1 MLDRGGVGEA
11 LVSRLTGLGATAL
24 TLEPGIATEA
34 LIARLQAW
42 LAEGPVH
49 GVYWLAA
56 LDEEPPLDEM
66 TPAEWREHNR
76 LRVKNLYAAMRTLYE
91 SVRGPGRF
99 LVAATRLGGLHGYE
113 PAGAVAPL
121 GGAVTGF
128 TKAYHIEQSMR
139 PEGKGLLV
147 KAVDFERG
155 GETAALADHL
165 IAETRFDPGVVEI
178 GYRRGLRY
186 GIGLIEQSARDG
198 RPGMT
203 LGPETVFLVTG
214 AAGGITSAIVTD
226 LAVASRGIF
235 YLLDL
240 VPCPPRDDP
249 YVQLFRTDKEALK
262 RRLIEEARAR
272 GEKPTPKQIDGHIL
286 AIERSE
292 AALRAVEAVEA
303 VGGTAHYMALDL
315 RDGEAVDRVIEDVRR
330 RYGRIDV
337 LLHAGGLLIDRTL
350 PNKEPQQFDL
360 VFDVK
365 ADGFYHLL
373 RAAKDMPIGATVV
386 FSSVAGRFGNN
397 GQTDYAAA
405 NDLLCKMTSWL
416 RRRRPETRGIA
427 VDWTAWGQI
436 GMASR
441 GSIPQIMEA
450 LGVDMLPPEAGVP
463 TIRRE
468 LTCGGT
474 RGEIVVAGRLGAW
487 LEERDPTGGLDPDKA
502 AAALADRSP
511 RWLMVGAVK
520 AAGLYAGLG
529 VETTL
534 DPRRQPFLFD
544 HMPDPDTPWLPGVM
558 ATEALAEVATLLAP
572 GYRVLA
578 VENEAMLGAF
588 KFFRM
593 EPRTLHLNAQV
604 MAGADDALEARVVL
618 RSVTKPAREGLPI
631 QVKDH
636 FAATV
641 RLGPGE
647 VPTPS
652 IAFTPPSADD
662 LPITAELIYKEFFH
676 GPSYRVIERAG
687 VAGPQAVGRFA
698 AGLPPQ
704 TDPADVGLLMAPRL
718 VELCFQLAA
727 LWHRHTHGAVAF
739 PLGFASLTAYHQ
751 EADAAGPL
759 YGLVTTADDGET
771 FDGWVVD
778 ETGRVFVALKGY
790 RTVARP
796 T

>member
-1 MLDRGGVGEA
+1 
-11 LVSRLTGLGATAL
+11 
-24 TLEPGIATEA
+24 
-34 LIARLQAW
+34 
-42 LAEGPVH
+42 
-49 GVYWLAA
+49 
-56 LDEEPPLDEM
+56 
-66 TPAEWREHNR
+66 
-76 LRVKNLYAAMRTLYE
+76 
-91 SVRGPGRF
+91 
-99 LVAATRLGGLHGYE
+99 
-113 PAGAVAPL
+113 
-121 GGAVTGF
+121 
-128 TKAYHIEQSMR
+128 MR

-147 KAVDFERG
+147 KAVDFESGRK
-155 GETAALADHL
+155 TAALADYL
-165 IAETRFDPGVVEI
+165 IAETLFDPGVVEV
-178 GYRRGLRY
+178 GYRNGLRY
-186 GIGLIEQSARDG
+186 SISLIEQSARDG
-198 RPGMT
+198 RPGMV

-226 LAVASRGIF
+226 LAAASRGIF

-240 VPCPPRDDP
+240 VPCPPRDDA

-262 RRLIEEARAR
+262 HRLIEEARTR
-272 GEKPTPKQIDGHIL
+272 GEKPTPKQIDQQIL

-303 VGGTAHYMALDL
+303 AGGTVHYVALDL
-315 RDGEAVDRVIEDVRR
+315 RDGEAVGRVIEDVRR
-330 RYGRIDV
+330 RYGRLDV
-337 LLHAGGLLIDRTL
+337 VLHAGGLLIDRTL

-373 RAAKDMPIGATVV
+373 RAARGMPIGATVV

-405 NDLLCKMTSWL
+405 NDLLCKITSWL
-416 RRRRPETRGIA
+416 RRRRPETRAIA
-427 VDWTAWGQI
+427 IDWTAWGQI
-436 GMASR
+436 GMAAR

-487 LEERDPTGGLDPDKA
+487 LEERDPTGGLDPTKA
-502 AAALADRSP
+502 TAALATRSP
-511 RWLMVGAVK
+511 RLLMVGAVTT
-520 AAGLYAGLG
+520 AGLYDGLH

-534 DPRRQPFLFD
+534 DPRQQPFLFD

-558 ATEALAEVATLLAP
+558 ATEALAEVASLLAP

-578 VENEAMLGAF
+578 VENEEMLGAF

-593 EPRTLHLNAQV
+593 EPRTLYLHAQV
-604 MAGADDALEARVVL
+604 MPANGDELQARVVL
-618 RSVTKPAREGLPI
+618 RSVTKPTKEGLPT
-631 QVKDH
+631 QVKTH

-641 RLGPGE
+641 RLGPAE
-647 VPTPS
+647 LPTPT
-652 IAFTPPSADD
+652 IAFTPPVADD
-662 LPITAELIYKEFFH
+662 LPITAETIYKAFFH

-687 VAGPQAVGRFA
+687 VVGSQAIGRFA
-698 AGLPPQ
+698 TALPPQ
-704 TDPADVGLLMAPRL
+704 THPADVASLMAPRL

-727 LWHRHTHGAVAF
+727 LWHQHTHGAVAF
-739 PLGFASLTAYHQ
+739 PLGFASLTVYRQ
-751 EADAAGPL
+751 ETDAVGPL
-759 YGLVTTADDGET
+759 YGIVTTADDGET
-771 FDGWVVD
+771 FDGRVVD
-778 ETGRVFVALKGY
+778 EAGHVFVELKGY

-796 T
+796 A